1 MEVRCSRV
9 IRQATAR
16 PFVFGAKCVDAT
28 DRVGVVLRGRLADPE
43 SAIDML
49 AAYVF
54 GGTPAAN
61 R

>member
-1 MEVRCSRV
+1 MD
-9 IRQATAR
+9 T
-16 PFVFGAKCVDAT
+16 T
-28 DRVGVVLRGRLADPE
+28 DRMGVVLRGRLADPE

-54 GGTPAAN
+54 GSTPTAN